1 MMKDNGKNKGL
12 EIFTLVLAL
21 VIIICAII
29 ITMMN
34 ADKSKD
40 DKTLAYTDLIKEMV
54 ENNLIT
60 ERDLYT
66 EPCCYTRSCYTP

>member
-40 DKTLAYTDLIKEMV
+40 DKTLAYTDLIKQV
-54 ENNLIT
+54 SAGNVK
-60 ERDLYT
+60 
-66 EPCCYTRSCYTP
+66 